1 MRIPLRMKPTI
12 TLLVLVLLALTG
24 CMTTR
29 EARVD
34 SDYSYRGNF
43 RHYRTYDFVTGTGL
57 TSDSSSLG
65 ESVREAIQQRFL
77 AQGYR
82 LAKRRP
88 DMLVNFRVYQGDMK
102 FHGFQQEDLSQWIK
116 RNIEETDDTPREDR
130 QGYQPIRLLLAEGT
144 LLVTLIDVK
153 TNRAVWNG
161 YASGVTVP
169 EGPMGEVVLR
179 RSVRSILDRYRI
191 FTEEFA
197 NGNLGGNGASEP
209 ER

>member
-1 MRIPLRMKPTI
+1 MKPTI
-12 TLLVLVLLALTG
+12 TLLVLAVLALTG

-43 RHYRTYDFVTGTGL
+43 RHYRTYDFVTGSGIVADTNRLGQ
-57 TSDSSSLG
+57 SL
-65 ESVREAIQQRFL
+65 REAIEQRFR

-82 LAKRRP
+82 RANRRP
-88 DMLVNFRVYQGDMK
+88 DMLVNFRVYEGDMR
-102 FHGFQQEDLSQWIK
+102 FHGFEQEDLSQWIK
-116 RNIEETDDTPREDR
+116 RNVEENEDTPQDERH
-130 QGYQPIRLLLAEGT
+130 GYQPVRLLLAEGT

-153 TNRAVWNG
+153 SNRAVWNG

-169 EGPMGEVVLR
+169 EGPMGEIVLK
-179 RSVRSILDRYRI
+179 RSVRSILDRYRV

-197 NGNLGGNGASEP
+197 KSNGNEASESD
-209 ER
+209 R

>member
-1 MRIPLRMKPTI
+1 MKFATM
-12 TLLVLVLLALTG
+12 LLLLAGLLLAG

-43 RHYRTYDFVTGTGL
+43 RHYRTYDFVTGSDL
-57 TSDSSSLG
+57 TADSSHLG
-65 ESVREAIQQRFL
+65 QAVREAIQQRLL

-88 DMLVNFRVYQGDMK
+88 DMLVNFRVYQGDMN

-116 RNIEETDDTPREDR
+116 RNIEESDETPKESR
-130 QGYQPIRLLLAEGT
+130 QGYQPVRLLLAEGT

-169 EGPMGEVVLR
+169 EGPMGEIVLK
-179 RSVRSILDRYRI
+179 RSVRSILDRYRV
-191 FTEEFA
+191 FSQDFA
-197 NGNLGGNGASEP
+197 NGTLPQAPPSDT

>member
-1 MRIPLRMKPTI
+1 MRPTI
-12 TLLVLVLLALTG
+12 TFLVLAVLLLAG

-29 EARVD
+29 EARVE

-43 RHYRTYDFVTGTGL
+43 RHYRTYDFVTGSDL
-57 TSDSSSLG
+57 TADSSRLGQSL
-65 ESVREAIQQRFL
+65 REAIQQRLL

-82 LAKRRP
+82 LNRRRP
-88 DMLVNFRVYQGDMK
+88 DMLVNFRVYQGDMN
-102 FHGFQQEDLSQWIK
+102 FHGFVQEDLSQWIK
-116 RNIEETDDTPREDR
+116 RNIEESDDTPSDAR
-130 QGYQPIRLLLAEGT
+130 QGYQPVRLLLAEGT
-144 LLVTLIDVK
+144 LLLTLIDVK

-169 EGPMGEVVLR
+169 EGPMGEIVLR

-197 NGNLGGNGASEP
+197 KGMPPGGSDSE
-209 ER
+209 R

>member
-1 MRIPLRMKPTI
+1 
-12 TLLVLVLLALTG
+12 
-24 CMTTR
+24 MTTR

-43 RHYRTYDFVTGTGL
+43 RSYRTYDFVSGTGL
-57 TSDSSSLG
+57 TSDSSKLG
-65 ESVREAIQQRFL
+65 QSVRDAIQQRFL
-77 AQGYR
+77 AQGYK
-82 LAKRRP
+82 LARRRP
-88 DMLVNFRVYQGDMK
+88 DMLVNFRVYEGDMR

-116 RNIEETDDTPREDR
+116 RNIEETDETPDDQRH
-130 QGYQPIRLLLAEGT
+130 GYQPVRLLLAEGT

-153 TNRAVWNG
+153 SNRAVWNG

-169 EGPMGEVVLR
+169 EGPMGEIVLR

-197 NGNLGGNGASEP
+197 NGTVPHTETTDA

>member
-1 MRIPLRMKPTI
+1 MRAFILAAPLAA
-12 TLLVLVLLALTG
+12 LVLAG

-43 RHYRTYDFVTGTGL
+43 RHYRTYDFVTGTGI
-57 TSDSSSLG
+57 SADSSRLGQSL
-65 ESVREAIQQRFL
+65 REAIVQRFR

-82 LAKRRP
+82 RANRRP
-88 DMLVNFRVYQGDMK
+88 DMLVNFRVYEGDMR
-102 FHGFQQEDLSQWIK
+102 FHGFEQEDLSQWIK
-116 RNIEETDDTPREDR
+116 RNVEESDDTPEDQR
-130 QGYQPIRLLLAEGT
+130 HGYQPVRLLLAEGT

-169 EGPMGEVVLR
+169 EGPMGEIVLK
-179 RSVRSILDRYRI
+179 RSVRSILDRYRV

-197 NGNLGGNGASEP
+197 KGNNGDASTESD
-209 ER
+209 R

>member
-1 MRIPLRMKPTI
+1 MKSII
-12 TLLVLVLLALTG
+12 TLLVGGMLALSG
-24 CMTTR
+24 CASMR

-43 RHYRTYDFVTGTGL
+43 RHYRTYDFVTGSGITAD
-57 TSDSSSLG
+57 TSRLGQSL
-65 ESVREAIQQRFL
+65 REAIEQRFR

-82 LAKRRP
+82 RANRRP
-88 DMLVNFRVYQGDMK
+88 DMLVNFRVYEGDMR
-102 FHGFQQEDLSQWIK
+102 FHGFDQEDLSQWIK
-116 RNIEETDDTPREDR
+116 RNVEENDETPEDQR
-130 QGYQPIRLLLAEGT
+130 HGYQPVRLLLAEGT

-153 TNRAVWNG
+153 SNRAVWNG

-169 EGPMGEVVLR
+169 EGPMGEIVLK

-197 NGNLGGNGASEP
+197 KSNNPDAGSDSD
-209 ER
+209 R

>member
-1 MRIPLRMKPTI
+1 MKLVSTI
-12 TLLVLVLLALTG
+12 LLGLALAVSG
-24 CMTTR
+24 CAAMR

-43 RHYRTYDFVTGTGL
+43 RHYRTYDFVTGTGIISD
-57 TSDSSSLG
+57 TSRLGQSL
-65 ESVREAIQQRFL
+65 REAIEQRFR

-82 LAKRRP
+82 RAARRP
-88 DMLVNFRVYQGDMK
+88 DMLVNFRVYEGDMR
-102 FHGFQQEDLSQWIK
+102 FHGFDQEDLGQWIK
-116 RNIEETDDTPREDR
+116 RNVEENDDTPDDQRH
-130 QGYQPIRLLLAEGT
+130 GYQPVRLLLAEGT

-169 EGPMGEVVLR
+169 DGPMGEIVLK

-197 NGNLGGNGASEP
+197 KSNNGEAASESD
-209 ER
+209 R

>member
-1 MRIPLRMKPTI
+1 MKPTV
-12 TLLVLVLLALTG
+12 TLFLFAMLALAG

-43 RHYRTYDFVTGTGL
+43 RHYRTYEFMTGSDL
-57 TSDSSSLG
+57 TSDTSRLGLSL
-65 ESVREAIQQRFL
+65 REAIQQRLL

-88 DMLVNFRVYQGDMK
+88 DMLVNFRVFQGDMH
-102 FHGFQQEDLSQWIK
+102 FHGFSQEDLSTWIK
-116 RNIEETDDTPREDR
+116 RNVEETDDTPTDAR
-130 QGYQPIRLLLAEGT
+130 QGYQPVRMLLAEGT
-144 LLVTLIDVK
+144 LLLTLIDAK

-169 EGPMGEVVLR
+169 EGPMGEIVLR

-197 NGNLGGNGASEP
+197 KGNLPQGGAAET

>member
-1 MRIPLRMKPTI
+1 MKLIITI
-12 TLLVLVLLALTG
+12 LLGVVLAVSG
-24 CMTTR
+24 CASMR

-43 RHYRTYDFVTGTGL
+43 RHYRTYDFVTGTGIIAD
-57 TSDSSSLG
+57 TSRLGQSL
-65 ESVREAIQQRFL
+65 REAIEQRFR

-82 LAKRRP
+82 RASRRP
-88 DMLVNFRVYQGDMK
+88 DMLVNFRVYEGDMR
-102 FHGFQQEDLSQWIK
+102 FHGFNQEDLSQWIK
-116 RNIEETDDTPREDR
+116 RNVEENDDTPEDQR
-130 QGYQPIRLLLAEGT
+130 QGYQPVRLLLAEGT

-169 EGPMGEVVLR
+169 EGPMGEIVLK

-197 NGNLGGNGASEP
+197 KSSLGGNGTSDT

>member
-1 MRIPLRMKPTI
+1 MHRTVTI
-12 TLLVLVLLALTG
+12 LCFICLAALLDA

-43 RHYRTYDFVTGTGL
+43 RHYRTYDFVTGSGL
-57 TSDSSSLG
+57 TADTSSLG
-65 ESVREAIQQRFL
+65 NSVRDAIQQRL
-77 AQGYR
+77 QVQGYR
-82 LAKRRP
+82 KAKRRP
-88 DMLVNFRVYQGDMK
+88 DMLVNFRVYQGDMN
-102 FHGFQQEDLSQWIK
+102 FHGFVQEDLSQWIK
-116 RNIEETDDTPREDR
+116 RNIEESDDTPKENR
-130 QGYQPIRLLLAEGT
+130 QGYQPVRLLLAEGT
-144 LLVTLIDVK
+144 LLLTLIDVK

-179 RSVRSILDRYRI
+179 RSVRSILDRYRV

-197 NGNLGGNGASEP
+197 NGQTPRSESSEA

>member
-1 MRIPLRMKPTI
+1 MKSTI
-12 TLLVLVLLALTG
+12 MLLLLAGLALAG

-29 EARVD
+29 EARVE

-43 RHYRTYDFVTGTGL
+43 RHYRTYDFVTGSGL
-57 TSDSSSLG
+57 TADSSRLGQSL
-65 ESVREAIQQRFL
+65 REAIQQRLL

-102 FHGFQQEDLSQWIK
+102 FHGFQQEDLSVWIK
-116 RNIEETDDTPREDR
+116 RNIEENDDTPKEDR
-130 QGYQPIRLLLAEGT
+130 QGYQPVRLLLAEGT

-153 TNRAVWNG
+153 TNRAVWTG
-161 YASGVTVP
+161 DAAGGTVP
-169 EGPMGEVVLR
+169 EGPMGEIVLR

-197 NGNLGGNGASEP
+197 KGNIPQSGASET

>member
-1 MRIPLRMKPTI
+1 MKT
-12 TLLVLVLLALTG
+12 TATFLLLLLVALAG

-29 EARVD
+29 EARVE

-43 RHYRTYDFVTGTGL
+43 RHYRTYDFVTGSGL
-57 TSDSSSLG
+57 TSDSSRLGQSL
-65 ESVREAIQQRFL
+65 REAIQQRLL

-82 LAKRRP
+82 LARRKP
-88 DMLVNFRVYQGDMK
+88 DMLVNFRVYQGDMN
-102 FHGFQQEDLSQWIK
+102 FHGFAQEDLSQWIK
-116 RNIEETDDTPREDR
+116 RNIEETDDTPKDER
-130 QGYQPIRLLLAEGT
+130 QGYQPVRLLLAEGT
-144 LLVTLIDVK
+144 LLLTLIDVK

-169 EGPMGEVVLR
+169 EGPMGEIVLR
-179 RSVRSILDRYRI
+179 RSVRSILDRYRV

-197 NGNLGGNGASEP
+197 NGTLPRVEGSDP

>member
-1 MRIPLRMKPTI
+1 MKPTI
-12 TLLVLVLLALTG
+12 TLLVLAVLALTG

-65 ESVREAIQQRFL
+65 QSVREAIQQRFL

-82 LAKRRP
+82 RAKRRP

-102 FHGFQQEDLSQWIK
+102 FHGFQQEDLSKWIK
-116 RNIEETDDTPREDR
+116 RNIEENDDTPKEDR
-130 QGYQPIRLLLAEGT
+130 QGYEPIRLLLAEGT

-169 EGPMGEVVLR
+169 DGPMGEVVLR

-197 NGNLGGNGASEP
+197 KGTVPNNEASDT

>member
-1 MRIPLRMKPTI
+1 MKPFITI
-12 TLLVLVLLALTG
+12 LLGSFLVLTG
-24 CMTTR
+24 CMSMR

-43 RHYRTYDFVTGTGL
+43 RHYRTYDFVSGTGL
-57 TSDSSSLG
+57 TSDTSKLGQSL
-65 ESVREAIQQRFL
+65 REAIIQRFR

-82 LAKRRP
+82 YTQRRP
-88 DMLVNFRVYQGDMK
+88 DMLVNFRVYEGDMR
-102 FHGFQQEDLSQWIK
+102 FRGFDQEDLSQWIK
-116 RNIEETDDTPREDR
+116 RNVEENDETPTDERH
-130 QGYQPIRLLLAEGT
+130 GYQPVRLLLAEGT

-153 TNRAVWNG
+153 SNRAVWNG

-169 EGPMGEVVLR
+169 DGPMGEIVLK
-179 RSVRSILDRYRI
+179 RSVRSILDRYRV

-197 NGNLGGNGASEP
+197 KGNAPQSSDGGT

>member
-1 MRIPLRMKPTI
+1 MKLVITI
-12 TLLVLVLLALTG
+12 LLGVALALSG
-24 CMTTR
+24 CAAMR

-43 RHYRTYDFVTGTGL
+43 RHYRTYDFVTGTGIIAD
-57 TSDSSSLG
+57 TSRLGQSL
-65 ESVREAIQQRFL
+65 REAIEQRFR

-82 LAKRRP
+82 RANRRP
-88 DMLVNFRVYQGDMK
+88 DMLVNFRVYEGDMR
-102 FHGFQQEDLSQWIK
+102 FHGFDQEDLSQWIK
-116 RNIEETDDTPREDR
+116 RNVEESDETPEDMR
-130 QGYQPIRLLLAEGT
+130 HGYQPVRLLLAEGT

-153 TNRAVWNG
+153 SNRAVWNG

-169 EGPMGEVVLR
+169 DGPMGEIVLK

-197 NGNLGGNGASEP
+197 KSTNPDAGSSTD
-209 ER
+209 R

>member
-1 MRIPLRMKPTI
+1 MKPTI
-12 TLLVLVLLALTG
+12 TLLLLAGLVLTG

-43 RHYRTYDFVTGTGL
+43 RHYRTYDFVTGSGL
-57 TSDSSSLG
+57 TADSSRLG
-65 ESVREAIQQRFL
+65 QTLREAIQQRLL

-82 LAKRRP
+82 MAKRRP
-88 DMLVNFRVYQGDMK
+88 DMLVNFRVYQGDML
-102 FHGFQQEDLSQWIK
+102 FHGFAQEDLSVWIK
-116 RNIEETDDTPREDR
+116 RNIEETEETPADQR
-130 QGYQPIRLLLAEGT
+130 QGYQPVRLLLAEGT

-153 TNRAVWNG
+153 TDRAVWNG

-169 EGPMGEVVLR
+169 EGPMGEIVLR

-197 NGNLGGNGASEP
+197 KGNIPQNRASDT

>member
-1 MRIPLRMKPTI
+1 MKTTVTFLI
-12 TLLVLVLLALTG
+12 LLLVALAG

-29 EARVD
+29 EARVE

-43 RHYRTYDFVTGTGL
+43 RHYRTYDFVTGSGL
-57 TSDSSSLG
+57 TSDSSRLGQSL
-65 ESVREAIQQRFL
+65 REAIQQRLL

-82 LAKRRP
+82 LARRRP
-88 DMLVNFRVYQGDMK
+88 DMLVNFRVYQGDMN
-102 FHGFQQEDLSQWIK
+102 FHGFAQEDLSQWIK
-116 RNIEETDDTPREDR
+116 RNIEETDDTPKEER
-130 QGYQPIRLLLAEGT
+130 QGYQPVRLLLAEGT
-144 LLVTLIDVK
+144 LLLTLIDVK

-169 EGPMGEVVLR
+169 EGPMGEIVLR
-179 RSVRSILDRYRI
+179 RSVRSILDRYRV

-197 NGNLGGNGASEP
+197 NGTLPRSEGSDT

>member
-1 MRIPLRMKPTI
+1 MKPT
-12 TLLVLVLLALTG
+12 TMLLMLVALALAG

-29 EARVD
+29 EARVE

-57 TSDSSSLG
+57 TSDSSRLGQSL
-65 ESVREAIQQRFL
+65 REAIQQRFL

-82 LAKRRP
+82 LARRRP

-102 FHGFQQEDLSQWIK
+102 FHGFQQEDLSVWIK
-116 RNIEETDDTPREDR
+116 RNIEENDDTPKEDR
-130 QGYQPIRLLLAEGT
+130 QGYQPVRLLLAEGT
-144 LLVTLIDVK
+144 LLLTLIDVK

-179 RSVRSILDRYRI
+179 RSVRSILDRYRV

-197 NGNLGGNGASEP
+197 NGTLPRP
-209 ER
+209 ESSGTER

>member
-1 MRIPLRMKPTI
+1 MRPTI
-12 TLLVLVLLALTG
+12 TLLLLTVLILTG

-43 RHYRTYDFVTGTGL
+43 RHYRTYDFVTGSGL
-57 TSDSSSLG
+57 TADSSRLGRSL
-65 ESVREAIQQRFL
+65 REAIQQRFL
-77 AQGYR
+77 AQGYKVAR
-82 LAKRRP
+82 RRP
-88 DMLVNFRVYQGDMK
+88 DMLVNFRVYEGDMN

-116 RNIEETDDTPREDR
+116 RNIEESDETPKEER
-130 QGYQPIRLLLAEGT
+130 QGYQPVRLLLAEGT

-169 EGPMGEVVLR
+169 EGPMGEIVLR
-179 RSVRSILDRYRI
+179 RSVRSILDRYRV

-197 NGNLGGNGASEP
+197 NGNMPHSNDSESD
-209 ER
+209 R

>member
-1 MRIPLRMKPTI
+1 MLIRTI
-12 TLLVLVLLALTG
+12 TQIGLLWFTAILAG

-29 EARVD
+29 EARVE

-43 RHYRTYDFVTGTGL
+43 RSYRTYDFITGSGL
-57 TSDSSSLG
+57 TSDTSRLGQSL
-65 ESVREAIQQRFL
+65 REAIQQRFL

-82 LAKRRP
+82 RAQRRP

-102 FHGFQQEDLSQWIK
+102 FHGFAQEDLSQWIK
-116 RNIEETDDTPREDR
+116 RNAEETDDTPPEAR
-130 QGYQPIRLLLAEGT
+130 QGYQPVRLLLAEGT
-144 LLVTLIDVK
+144 LLVTFIDVK

-197 NGNLGGNGASEP
+197 KGNLPRSNE
-209 ER
+209 E

>member
-1 MRIPLRMKPTI
+1 MKPTL
-12 TLLVLVLLALTG
+12 TLLLLATLVLSG

-29 EARVD
+29 EARVE

-57 TSDSSSLG
+57 TADSSRLGQSL
-65 ESVREAIQQRFL
+65 REAIQQRFL

-82 LAKRRP
+82 MARRRP
-88 DMLVNFRVYQGDMK
+88 DMLVNFRVYQGDMN
-102 FHGFQQEDLSQWIK
+102 FHGFAQEDLSQWIK
-116 RNIEETDDTPREDR
+116 RNIEEDDDTPKEDR
-130 QGYQPIRLLLAEGT
+130 QGYQPVRLLLAEGT

-153 TNRAVWNG
+153 TNRAGWNG

-169 EGPMGEVVLR
+169 EGPMGEIVLR
-179 RSVRSILDRYRI
+179 RSVRSILDRYRV

-197 NGNLGGNGASEP
+197 NGTLPRSASSEQ
-209 ER
+209 E

>member
-1 MRIPLRMKPTI
+1 MKPI
-12 TLLVLVLLALTG
+12 VTLLLLAGLVLAG

-29 EARVD
+29 EARVE
-34 SDYSYRGNF
+34 SDYSYRGDF
-43 RHYRTYDFVTGTGL
+43 RHYRTYEFVTGSGL
-57 TSDSSSLG
+57 TADSSRLG
-65 ESVREAIQQRFL
+65 ESLREAIQQRL
-77 AQGYR
+77 LSQGYR
-82 LAKRRP
+82 RTARRP
-88 DMLVNFRVYQGDMK
+88 DMLVNFRVYQGDMN

-116 RNIEETDDTPREDR
+116 RNIEENDETPKDAR
-130 QGYQPIRLLLAEGT
+130 QGYEPVRLLLAEGT

-169 EGPMGEVVLR
+169 TGPMGEIVLR

-191 FTEEFA
+191 FSEEFA
-197 NGNLGGNGASEP
+197 NGTLPRSASGEP

>member
-1 MRIPLRMKPTI
+1 MKPAI
-12 TLLVLVLLALTG
+12 TLLVLAVLALTG

-65 ESVREAIQQRFL
+65 QSVREAIQQRFL

-82 LAKRRP
+82 RAKRRP

-102 FHGFQQEDLSQWIK
+102 FHGFQQEDLNQWIK
-116 RNIEETDDTPREDR
+116 RNIEETDDTPKEDR
-130 QGYQPIRLLLAEGT
+130 QGYEPIRLLLAEGT

-197 NGNLGGNGASEP
+197 NSNAPNNEASDT

>member
-1 MRIPLRMKPTI
+1 MKPVITI
-12 TLLVLVLLALTG
+12 LLGAGLAMGG
-24 CMTTR
+24 CASMR

-43 RHYRTYDFVTGTGL
+43 RHYRTYDFITGTGI
-57 TSDSSSLG
+57 SADSSRLGQSL
-65 ESVREAIQQRFL
+65 REAIEQRFR

-82 LAKRRP
+82 RANRRP
-88 DMLVNFRVYQGDMK
+88 DMLVNFRVYEGDMR
-102 FHGFQQEDLSQWIK
+102 FHGFDQEDLSQWIK
-116 RNIEETDDTPREDR
+116 RNVEENDETPDEQRHT
-130 QGYQPIRLLLAEGT
+130 YQPVRLLLAEGT

-169 EGPMGEVVLR
+169 EGPMGEIVLK

-197 NGNLGGNGASEP
+197 KGSGGDASGSD
-209 ER
+209 R